1 MTFDLI
7 FSDNSQNKSVS
18 ICYKMYHYFTF
29 GGFMQTI
36 LSYLINIS
44 SPLTFNRTGKFEAL
58 SSKWTHSPMT
68 MDDYELIV
76 ETQGNLYLQLQ
87 DEKYT
92 VQPGQYLLLHPLSET
107 LKNPKARKGFR
118 ESKCSFY
125 WLHFTCPRSTPLD
138 SLLPD
143 LIAGGRNDILVP
155 VHKTL
160 LHPERVLLLMRQLQ
174 NCVRSGYDTHY
185 TDYMTTLI
193 ISEIANQHILSLNEA
208 KNTSIITP
216 PVQKQLYNDII
227 DYINYFI
234 HINLKVS
241 DIAAHFGYNDKYLS
255 RYFRDISG
263 MGLKQYILDQKIEK
277 ANFLLSDSN
286 LPVSQIAASLGF
298 SNYHNFARTY
308 KNITSMTPSEYRTM
322 YSKRIINHD

>member
-1 MTFDLI
+1 MCD
-7 FSDNSQNKSVS
+7 
-18 ICYKMYHYFTF
+18 YFTKE
-29 GGFMQTI
+29 GFMRTI

-44 SPLTFNRTGKFEAL
+44 SPLTFSRTGKFEAL
-58 SSKWTHSPMT
+58 SSTWTHSPMT

-76 ETQGNLYLQLQ
+76 ETQGNLYLQFQ

-92 VQPGQYLLLHPLSET
+92 VQPGQYLLLHPLSRNSGDH
-107 LKNPKARKGFR
+107 KVRKGFR

-125 WLHFTCPRSTPLD
+125 WLHFTCPRSAPLD
-138 SLLPD
+138 SLLPNPID
-143 LIAGGRNDILVP
+143 GGRNDILVP

-174 NCVRSGYDTHY
+174 NCIRSGYDTHY
-185 TDYMTTLI
+185 TDYMATLI
-193 ISEIANQHILSLNEA
+193 ISEIANQHALSMN
-208 KNTSIITP
+208 KNKLSSTTFA

-241 DIAAHFGYNDKYLS
+241 DVAAHFGYNEKYLS

-263 MGLKQYILDQKIEK
+263 VELNQYILDQKIEK

-322 YSKRIINHD
+322 YSKRIVNHD